1 MMIVNKLKDEGFSD
15 GKIQL
20 MRSIKP
26 RKIMNIELV
35 YPNIVHNE
43 IIIGYDTYP
52 IIVKA
57 EGIFI
62 HEARVSHTLPIR
74 LGYVCYSSGL
84 RLLFFEQLAHFI
96 MSMRIVFFLGKSCT
110 FDFSIQ

>member
-1 MMIVNKLKDEGFSD
+1 
-15 GKIQL
+15 
-20 MRSIKP
+20 
-26 RKIMNIELV
+26 MNIELV

-52 IIVKA
+52 ITCKA

-84 RLLFFEQLAHFI
+84 RLLHMFRYHEVKGGPI
-96 MSMRIVFFLGKSCT
+96 T
-110 FDFSIQ
+110 YTY

>member
-1 MMIVNKLKDEGFSD
+1 
-15 GKIQL
+15 
-20 MRSIKP
+20 
-26 RKIMNIELV
+26 MNIELV

-52 IIVKA
+52 ITCKA

-84 RLLFFEQLAHFI
+84 RLLHMCRYHEVKGGPI
-96 MSMRIVFFLGKSCT
+96 T
-110 FDFSIQ
+110 YTY